1 MPFAELNVAI
11 NGLRELQAR
20 LRHLDV
26 AIIEKVHYA
35 LVFEGEPIKTVAQY
49 LCPVRTGY
57 LRSTIYALI
66 EGWILKLGASAHYAC
81 YVEFGTRFMRA
92 VRFLSRAVELRLQSL
107 VNAINRAIDRAIRE
121 AAH

>member
-1 MPFAELNVAI
+1 MNVSIEGLPELKAK
-11 NGLRELQAR
+11 LEQ
-20 LRHLDV
+20 LDV
-26 AIIEKVHYA
+26 GMKEQVRYA
-35 LVFEGEPIKTVAQY
+35 LAFEGEAIKTVAEY

-66 EGWILKLGASAHYAC
+66 EGWILKLGASAHYAR

-107 VNAINRAIDRAIRE
+107 VNAVNRAVGRAIRE
-121 AAH
+121 ASH

>member
-11 NGLRELQAR
+11 NGMRQLQAR
-20 LRHLDV
+20 LRHLD
-26 AIIEKVHYA
+26 AAMIENVRYA
-35 LVFEGEPIKTVAQY
+35 LVFEAEPIKTVAQY

-66 EGWILKLGASAHYAC
+66 EGWILKLGASAHYAR

-107 VNAINRAIDRAIRE
+107 VNAINQAIDRAIRE

>member
-1 MPFAELNVAI
+1 MSFAELNVAI
-11 NGLRELQAR
+11 NGIRELQAR

-26 AIIEKVHYA
+26 AMVENVRYA
-35 LVFEGEPIKTVAQY
+35 LAFEGEAIKTVAEY

-66 EGWILKLGASAHYAC
+66 EGWLLKLGASAHYAR
-81 YVEFGTRFMRA
+81 YVEFGTRFMKA

-107 VNAINRAIDRAIRE
+107 VNAVNRAIDRAIRE